1 MKLLQIDTI
10 YYEKYSV
17 YMLTNDD
24 LQAIKGI
31 VKGEIKPLKK
41 QLDIVEM
48 KVELVNK
55 KVDHV
60 AERLDKKIETSQEKT
75 IDILSELIHAGYNL
89 HEVRIKKIED
99 HLQTPQAQ

>member
-1 MKLLQIDTI
+1 
-10 YYEKYSV
+10 
-17 YMLTNDD
+17 MLTQND

-89 HEVRIKKIED
+89 HEVR
-99 HLQTPQAQ
+99 

>member
-1 MKLLQIDTI
+1 
-10 YYEKYSV
+10 
-17 YMLTNDD
+17 MLTQND

-55 KVDHV
+55 KVDQV
-60 AERLDKKIETSQEKT
+60 AERLDKKIDTSQEKT

-89 HEVRIKKIED
+89 HEKRIKGIED
-99 HLQTPQAQ
+99 HLHIPQAQ